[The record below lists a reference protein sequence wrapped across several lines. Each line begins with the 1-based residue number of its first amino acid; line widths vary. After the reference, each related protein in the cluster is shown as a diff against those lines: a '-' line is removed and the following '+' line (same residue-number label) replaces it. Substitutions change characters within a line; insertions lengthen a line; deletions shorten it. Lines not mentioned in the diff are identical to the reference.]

1 VDAHAER
8 ALREAIRSAI
18 GGDLDELAG
27 RLGRLDEL
35 GAQVNRLA
43 ADLHEARHRL
53 AIVERRVGVTARG
66 PRGAIRRRHAAIE
79 LRRAGHSLRA
89 IEVLLGVSRR
99 TITADLRS
107 ANVSAPPDAVGVD
120 GKPIGR
126 RALNGGRALNGSRP
140 AA

>member
-8 ALREAIRSAI
+8 ALREAIRHAI

-53 AIVERRVGVTARG
+53 AIVERRVGVTVRG
-66 PRGAIRRRHAAIE
+66 PRGAVRRRLAVIA
-79 LRRAGHSLRA
+79 LREQGHSLRG
-89 IEVLLGVSRR
+89 IELLLGVSRR
-99 TITADLRS
+99 TIATDLRT
-107 ANVSAPPDAVGVD
+107 ANVSVPENAVGVD
-120 GKPIGR
+120 GKAIGR
-126 RALNGGRALNGSRP
+126 RALNGGHALNGRG